1 MNALAAMQAEMH
13 DWLRHGDPAIAHR
26 VEGPLVAHRLRIHAD
41 AYRLRLIEVLA
52 NDYPVTATLLGE
64 DRLDAFAIAFIQSHP
79 STHPSV
85 RHFGR
90 GFADWLQ
97 RARATPCKLH
107 EIARFEWLQGEV
119 FDAADA
125 ASPTLDAIAS
135 LPADAWPGL
144 RLHLQPSLRVIA
156 LSCNAPLLVEAHAHD
171 RALPALRNARVA
183 DWLLWRSDGDAHWRR
198 LDRDEAALLHA
209 VANGES
215 FGELCER
222 ASDFHAH
229 DGPLRAASLL
239 KRWLADGLLAIDPP
253 PPIHD

>member
-1 MNALAAMQAEMH
+1 MSALATTQAAMH

-41 AYRLRLIEVLA
+41 AYRLRLMEVLS
-52 NDYPVTATLLGE
+52 NDFPVTAALLGE
-64 DRLDAFAIAFIQSHP
+64 ERFDALAIAFIQAHPSSHP
-79 STHPSV
+79 SL

-97 RARATPCKLH
+97 QATTTPRNLH
-107 EIARFEWLQGEV
+107 ELARFEWTQGDV

-125 ASPTLDAIAS
+125 APLTLNAIAT
-135 LPADAWPGL
+135 LPADAWTGL
-144 RLHLQPSLRVIA
+144 RLHLQPSLRITTLA
-156 LSCNAPLLVEAHAHD
+156 CNAPALVEAHAHG

-198 LDRDEAALLHA
+198 LDGDEAALLRS

-222 ASDFHAH
+222 ATDFHAH

-239 KRWLADGLLAIDPP
+239 KRWLADGLLASAPHAPTD
-253 PPIHD
+253 D

>member
-1 MNALAAMQAEMH
+1 MSALATTQAAMH

-41 AYRLRLIEVLA
+41 AYRLRLVEVLA
-52 NDYPVTATLLGE
+52 NDFPVTAALLGE
-64 DRLDAFAIAFIQSHP
+64 DRFDAAALGYLQAHP
-79 STHPSV
+79 STHPSL

-97 RARATPCKLH
+97 QATTTPRNLH
-107 EIARFEWLQGEV
+107 ELARFEWTQGDV

-125 ASPTLDAIAS
+125 APLTLGAIAT

-144 RLHLQPSLRVIA
+144 RLRLQPSLRITA
-156 LSCNAPLLVEAHAHD
+156 LACNAPALVEAHAHD
-171 RALPALRNARVA
+171 RALPALRDARVA

-209 VANGES
+209 VAGGES

-239 KRWLADGLLAIDPP
+239 KRWLADGLLASDPP
-253 PPIHD
+253 DSIHA